1 MPFYVMVYGVKDM
14 LELTVTQHKTYTKG
28 ITYIFIKIT
37 NTQESPPLN
46 YYTLCIALFNTLMEE
61 EEYTHLFKKLQ
72 LGKT

>member
-37 NTQESPPLN
+37 NTQESPPSIIIHYVLH
-46 YYTLCIALFNTLMEE
+46 YLIR
-61 EEYTHLFKKLQ
+61 
-72 LGKT
+72 